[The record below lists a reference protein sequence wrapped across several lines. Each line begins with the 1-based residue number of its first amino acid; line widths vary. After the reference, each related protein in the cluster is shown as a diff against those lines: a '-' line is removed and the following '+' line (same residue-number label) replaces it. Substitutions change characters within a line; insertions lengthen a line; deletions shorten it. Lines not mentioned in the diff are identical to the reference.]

1 MLNRLRINLTIFYLL
16 AAVALIAMVGGG
28 SYFYLRQY
36 FMNSTDLALQHQMAT
51 ELNRFG
57 VPLPEELAAG
67 EEEWCDTHL
76 LGQTVVPF
84 GEDDDHEWEEE
95 NEIGEAYDAELATIF
110 VLPLSAEGK
119 LLFNPNA
126 APPPISPDQEA
137 SQAAWE
143 TGCDWRTVSLANA
156 SRLRLYTHRLPK
168 DFAPAML
175 QVGRSLDDQ
184 DRVLRQLLMFILI
197 LGGASVV
204 FLGGGSWWLAGR
216 SVVPAQ
222 KAWQR
227 QQVFVANASHELR
240 APLTFIRT
248 SVEVALRSVLPD
260 RPRQLLED
268 VVGESDHMS
277 ALVEDLLLLSRLDAG
292 KLPMKPEE
300 ICMEELLSGIARQI
314 QILADEKGIEIK
326 TGELQGQVIADRERL
341 RQVLLI
347 VLDNAL
353 HHTSRGGKIT
363 MISGPHGKNVAI
375 SVCDTGEGIPEEHLE
390 HVFERFY
397 RVSSARG
404 KEKKQGSGLGLS
416 IAKTLIDAQGGEIYL
431 KSEEGRGTRVTVCL
445 PSPGKGSMPDDSE

>member
-16 AAVALIAMVGGG
+16 AAVALIALVGGG

-36 FMNSTDLALQHQMAT
+36 FLDSTDLALQHQMAT

-57 VPLPEELAAG
+57 VPLPDELAAG
-67 EEEWCDTHL
+67 DAEWCDTHL
-76 LGQTVVPF
+76 QGQTPTPVDR
-84 GEDDDHEWEEE
+84 EDDDEYDDEDRIH
-95 NEIGEAYDAELATIF
+95 EAYDAELAAIF
-110 VLPLSAEGK
+110 VLPLNADGE

-126 APPPISPDQEA
+126 APLPIQPDVEA
-137 SQAAWE
+137 SRAAWTE
-143 TGCDWRTVSLANA
+143 GCDWRTVTRTNG
-156 SRLRLYTHRLPK
+156 SRVRLYTHRLPLG
-168 DFAPAML
+168 FAPAIL

-184 DRVLRQLLMFILI
+184 DRVLSQLLMFILV
-197 LGGASVV
+197 LGGASIL

-240 APLTFIRT
+240 APLTFIRA

-260 RPRQLLED
+260 KPRQLLED
-268 VVGESDHMS
+268 VVDESDHMS

-292 KLPMKPEE
+292 KLPLKVEE
-300 ICMEELLSGIARQI
+300 ISLNGFLLDVTRQF
-314 QILADEKGIEIK
+314 QVLADEKGVEIAVGDLS
-326 TGELQGQVIADRERL
+326 GEVAADRERL

-353 HHTSRGGKIT
+353 HHTSQGGKIT
-363 MISGPHGKNVAI
+363 LVSGLYGKYAAI
-375 SVCDTGEGIPEEHLE
+375 HVCDTGEGIPEEHVA

-397 RVSSARG
+397 RASSARG
-404 KEKKQGSGLGLS
+404 KETKQGSGLGLS
-416 IAKTLIDAQGGEIYL
+416 IAKSLVEAQGGDISL
-431 KSEEGRGTRVTVCL
+431 KSEEGKGTQVTIHL
-445 PSPGKGSMPDDSE
+445 PCVGNEDKPAHSK

>member
-16 AAVALIAMVGGG
+16 AAAALIALVGGG

-36 FMNSTDLALQHQMAT
+36 FLNSTDLALQHQMAT

-57 VPLPEELAAG
+57 VPLPDELAAG
-67 EEEWCDTHL
+67 DKEWCDTHL
-76 LGQTVVPF
+76 QGQTPTAVRQEYDDEYDD
-84 GEDDDHEWEEE
+84 EDSLHD
-95 NEIGEAYDAELATIF
+95 AYNAELAAIF
-110 VLPLSAEGK
+110 VLPLNADGE

-126 APPPISPDQEA
+126 APLPIQPDVAA

-143 TGCDWRTVSLANA
+143 EGCDWRTVTQANG
-156 SRLRLYTHRLPK
+156 SRVRLYTHRLPLG
-168 DFAPAML
+168 FAPAIL

-184 DRVLRQLLMFILI
+184 DRVLRQLMMFILV
-197 LGGASVV
+197 LGGASI
-204 FLGGGSWWLAGR
+204 FLLGGGSWWLAGR

-248 SVEVALRSVLPD
+248 SVEVALRSILPE

-268 VVGESDHMS
+268 VVEESDHMS

-292 KLPMKPEE
+292 KLPLKVEAIFLEAFLLE
-300 ICMEELLSGIARQI
+300 IVRQN
-314 QILADEKGIEIK
+314 QVLADETGVEIS
-326 TGELQGQVIADRERL
+326 TGELQGEVIADRERL

-353 HHTSRGGKIT
+353 HHIGKGGKIT
-363 MISGPHGKNVAI
+363 LDSSLHGKQVAI
-375 SVCDTGEGIPEEHLE
+375 HVCDTGEGISEEHVA

-404 KEKKQGSGLGLS
+404 KETKQGSGLGLS
-416 IAKTLIDAQGGEIYL
+416 IAKSLMEAQGGDISL
-431 KSEEGRGTRVTVCL
+431 KSEEGKGTQVTINL
-445 PSPGKGSMPDDSE
+445 PSAGKVS

>member
-16 AAVALIAMVGGG
+16 AAVALIALVGGG

-36 FMNSTDLALQHQMAT
+36 FLNSTDLALQHQMAT

-67 EEEWCDTHL
+67 DAEWCDTHL
-76 LGQTVVPF
+76 QGQIAATT
-84 GEDDDHEWEEE
+84 GEDQEHGGEEGDDFS
-95 NEIGEAYDAELATIF
+95 EAYNADLAAIF
-110 VLPLSAEGK
+110 VLPLSADGE
-119 LLFNPNA
+119 LLFNPNT
-126 APPPISPDQEA
+126 APLPIKPDQEA

-143 TGCDWRTVSLANA
+143 TGCDWRTVTLANS
-156 SRLRLYTHRLPK
+156 SRVRLYTHRLPTG
-168 DFAPAML
+168 FAPAML

-184 DRVLRQLLMFILI
+184 DRVLRQLLLFILI

-222 KAWQR
+222 QAWQR

-268 VVGESDHMS
+268 VVDESDHMG

-292 KLPMKPEE
+292 KLPLKLEVIPLEE
-300 ICMEELLSGIARQI
+300 MLKEIARQAKVM
-314 QILADEKGIEIK
+314 ADEKWIEISV
-326 TGELQGQVIADRERL
+326 GDLLGQVTADRERL

-347 VLDNAL
+347 LLDNAL
-353 HHTSRGGKIT
+353 QHTSQGGRIT
-363 MISGPHGKNVAI
+363 LTSGINGKNGVI
-375 SVCDTGEGIPEEHLE
+375 SVMDTGEGIPEEHVA

-404 KEKKQGSGLGLS
+404 KELKQGSGLGLS
-416 IAKTLIDAQGGEIYL
+416 IAKSLVEAQGGEISMA
-431 KSEEGRGTRVTVCL
+431 SEEGKGTRVTIHL
-445 PSPGKGSMPDDSE
+445 PCVGNEEKPAHSK

>member
-16 AAVALIAMVGGG
+16 AAVALIALVGGG

-36 FMNSTDLALQHQMAT
+36 FLNATDLALQHQMAT

-57 VPLPEELAAG
+57 VPLPEDLAAG
-67 EEEWCDTHL
+67 DAEWCDTHL
-76 LGQTVVPF
+76 QGQAAAPV
-84 GEDDDHEWEEE
+84 GEDEEVEWEDEDDF
-95 NEIGEAYDAELATIF
+95 GEAYNADLAAIF
-110 VLPLSAEGK
+110 VLPLSADGE
-119 LLFNPNA
+119 LLFNPNT
-126 APPPISPDQEA
+126 APLPIKPDQEA

-143 TGCDWRTVSLANA
+143 TGCDWRTVTLANT
-156 SRLRLYTHRLPK
+156 SRVRLYTHRLPIG
-168 DFAPAML
+168 FAPAML

-222 KAWQR
+222 QAWQR

-248 SVEVALRSVLPD
+248 SVEVALRSGLPD

-292 KLPMKPEE
+292 KLPLKLEVIPLEE
-300 ICMEELLSGIARQI
+300 MLKEIARQAKVM
-314 QILADEKGIEIK
+314 ADEKGIALSA
-326 TGELQGQVIADRERL
+326 GDLRGQVTADRERL

-347 VLDNAL
+347 LLDNAL
-353 HHTSRGGKIT
+353 QHTSEGGKIT
-363 MISGPHGKNVAI
+363 MISGPHGKHVAI
-375 SVCDTGEGIPEEHLE
+375 SVCDTGEGISEEHVA

-404 KEKKQGSGLGLS
+404 KENKPGSGLGLS
-416 IAKTLIDAQGGEIYL
+416 IAKSLVDALGGEIFL
-431 KSEEGRGTRVTVCL
+431 KSEEGKGTRVTICL
-445 PSPGKGSMPDDSE
+445 PSGGDDIGGSV